1 MSLKT
6 WMLGMFAAGATARW
20 YYQRS
25 RKSQSQSQ
33 PQGAANHAGRHTYS
47 PDLHAEQPQPRPQ
60 QPVLAQPHWQQAGT
74 GSESPNAA
82 ERLEAGNRANSPLGQ
97 GTPAARVGDD
107 DHVFDSSSQHG
118 PGPINTGLT
127 DFSRGA

>member
-47 PDLHAEQPQPRPQ
+47 PDLHPEQPQ

-82 ERLEAGNRANSPLGQ
+82 ERLEAGNRTNSPLGQ